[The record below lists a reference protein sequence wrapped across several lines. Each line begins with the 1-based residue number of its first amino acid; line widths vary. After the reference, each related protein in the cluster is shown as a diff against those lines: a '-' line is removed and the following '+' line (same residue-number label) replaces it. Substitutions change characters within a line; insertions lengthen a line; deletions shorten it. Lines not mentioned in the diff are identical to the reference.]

1 MLHSEQDEQAW
12 GDAAGGRGDTAAGGR
27 GDTAAGVAAEV
38 VREEEPGAAAAME
51 VWRALDW

>member
-12 GDAAGGRGDTAAGGR
+12 GDTAGGR

-38 VREEEPGAAAAME
+38 VREEEPGAAALAAAME